1 MKDVE
6 FHNVSKRYQRPA
18 ADPGRDRPPSILER
32 CLRWRDRRNDFWALR
47 NVSFSVK
54 HGEALGIIGH
64 NGAGKSTILKLLTS
78 ITAPTSGEI
87 SICGRLSALLEIGSG
102 FHQDLTGR
110 ENAYLSGVTF
120 GMSRNE
126 VSAKLPGIIE
136 FSGVGDF
143 IDVPV
148 KRYSSGMYLR
158 LGFSIA
164 AYLNPDILLLD
175 EVLAVGDVA
184 FQAKCLNR
192 IQDLRKAGKTIIF
205 VSHDLAAVE
214 RLCDRTLLLS
224 KGEIVYEGSP
234 RDATLEYHRRSL
246 QTPEVPAHLQDASR
260 VIECTHFSYR
270 STPESEDHTVR
281 TGEPMVVEVAYV
293 AHETVPDVVF
303 NVYLYWP
310 SGYLCTQ
317 LTTGDQGCTIEK
329 GAGRVT
335 FSCPVLILRPGLFLV
350 DIAAERYPEVLDWRH
365 RCAILRVD
373 EGPIVLGDLHMPH
386 EHRIHRTDTA
396 SKEHF
401 RTEEAVSFD
410 GQA

>member
-1 MKDVE
+1 MIDVD
-6 FHNVSKRYQRPA
+6 FRNVSKLYKRPPA
-18 ADPGRDRPPSILER
+18 YTTGANPPSIFEHW
-32 CLRWRDRRNDFWALR
+32 LRWRERQNDFWALR

-54 HGEALGIIGH
+54 RGEALGIIGH
-64 NGAGKSTILKLLTS
+64 NGAGKSTILKLLTN
-78 ITAPTSGEI
+78 ITAPTTGEI

-126 VSAKLPGIIE
+126 ISEKLSAILE

-164 AYLNPDILLLD
+164 AHLNPDILLLD

-184 FQAKCLNR
+184 FQSKCLNR
-192 IQDLRKAGKTIIF
+192 IQELRRAGRTIIF

-224 KGEIVYEGSP
+224 KGEIVYQGNP
-234 RDATLEYHRRSL
+234 RDVTLEYQRRTLLASE
-246 QTPEVPAHLQDASR
+246 PPAHVREASR
-260 VIECTHFSYR
+260 MIEFTHFSYR
-270 STPESEDHTVR
+270 SAVDEADRSVR
-281 TGEPMVVEVAYV
+281 TGEAMVVEIGYI
-293 AHETVPDVVF
+293 AHETAPGVVF
-303 NVYLYWP
+303 NVYIYWP

-317 LTTGDQGCTIEK
+317 LTTGDQGDTIEK

-335 FSCPVLILRPGLFLV
+335 FSCPIVNLRPGLFLV

-365 RCAILRVD
+365 RCGILRVD
-373 EGPIVLGDLHMPH
+373 DGPVVLGDLHMPH
-386 EHRIHRTDTA
+386 EHRIF
-396 SKEHF
+396 KEG
-401 RTEEAVSFD
+401 EGPFD
-410 GQA
+410 WTGPTHDQFAAL